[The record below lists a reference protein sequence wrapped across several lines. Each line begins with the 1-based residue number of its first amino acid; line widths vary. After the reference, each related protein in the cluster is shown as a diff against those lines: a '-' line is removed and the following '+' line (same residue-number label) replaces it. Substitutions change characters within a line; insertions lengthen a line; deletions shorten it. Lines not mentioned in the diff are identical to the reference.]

1 MSQPTLPPLPSN
13 TVGIPTLPPFNAT
26 PASLPTSLPTSL
38 PASMVTMGPMTGAP
52 TGAPT
57 KLGDKQRMGMS
68 TVEKITIA
76 VAIAVCIVLAGLI
89 LAMTSRQPY

>member
-1 MSQPTLPPLPSN
+1 MSQSTLPPLPSN
-13 TVGIPTLPPFNAT
+13 TMGIPTLPPLNT
-26 PASLPTSLPTSL
+26 PASTPTSPQ
-38 PASMVTMGPMTGAP
+38 ASMMTMGPVTGAP

-89 LAMTSRQPY
+89 LAMTTG

>member
-1 MSQPTLPPLPSN
+1 M
-13 TVGIPTLPPFNAT
+13 GIPTLPPFNAT
-26 PASLPTSLPTSL
+26 TPTSL

-89 LAMTSRQPY
+89 LAMTSRQTY

>member
-26 PASLPTSLPTSL
+26 TPTSLPTSL
-38 PASMVTMGPMTGAP
+38 PTSMVTMGPMTGAP

-89 LAMTSRQPY
+89 LAMTSRQSY

>member
-26 PASLPTSLPTSL
+26 PTSLPTSL